1 MFGGTHQKGGNHS
14 LGTDIEKLR
23 DVGLTGKK
31 SQAQNSA
38 YAHACA
44 CKDRLWKDTLKQ
56 LSGCL
61 WGGKEEQGSQGRKET
76 YTILELSV
84 LFESFRHVKF
94 FPV

>member
-1 MFGGTHQKGGNHS
+1 MFGVTHQKGGNHS

-61 WGGKEEQGSQGRKET
+61 WGEERKSRGPRAGRKLT
-76 YTILELSV
+76 LS
-84 LFESFRHVKF
+84 
-94 FPV
+94 